1 MLHFSVMNKS
11 GGVVGTP
18 TSMYIVLIPIFKKTY
33 YIAYGCLYP
42 SDWDKGKIKKRLLFS
57 AVLPLKSC
65 CALVVAPESLIFGV
79 GEGLLNF

>member
-1 MLHFSVMNKS
+1 MNKS
-11 GGVVGTP
+11 GATVGTP
-18 TSMYIVLIPIFKKTY
+18 TSISLVLIPIFKKPE

-65 CALVVAPESLIFGV
+65 YTLVGAQESLIFGV
-79 GEGLLNF
+79 GE